1 MDTLD
6 PTQTGRPGD
15 RYVIRG
21 GAVMSLDPAVG
32 DFATGD
38 VLVEGKTIVE
48 VAPRI
53 DAPDLPEIDAT
64 GRIVM
69 PGFIDTHHHQFE
81 TGLRSFLADGLLFD
95 DGEPHG
101 SVNYFDYI
109 LGRFAGAYRPED
121 VYINTLFG
129 ALSQLDCGVTTVLDV
144 SQIHHTPEHTDAT
157 VQALN
162 DAGKRAVLGYFE
174 GNGQHPDFAYPHDVR
189 RLLSEHFPS
198 SDQPVTMMLGG
209 EIYLPGYEETW
220 QLGRELGVPIVCHV
234 VGSFAGMR
242 PEFDKIAESGAL
254 GPDNLFIHMTEVS
267 DFGWQ
272 KAKDAGARVSAA
284 VPIELSMRHGTPPLL
299 KAVAMGM
306 DPSLSTDVEC
316 TMTADFFT
324 QMRSAMTLQ
333 RGQVNQ
339 MALDGAEDVPELATT
354 RDVLRWATVN
364 GARDLGLADRVGTL
378 TPGKEADILILDAEA
393 INVAPLNNVPG
404 AVVSLMERSNVE
416 SVIVAGAVRKWQG
429 QLLDVDLQRL
439 RTQLEESRDH
449 LFAAAGIER
458 DLFAGG

>member
-1 MDTLD
+1 MDTFD
-6 PTQTGRPGD
+6 PAETGHSGD
-15 RYVIRG
+15 RFVIRG

-32 DFATGD
+32 DFDTGD
-38 VLVEGKTIVE
+38 VLVDGTTIVE

-53 DAPDLPEIDAT
+53 DAADIPVIDAT
-64 GRIVM
+64 GKIVM

-95 DGEPHG
+95 DGQPHG
-101 SVNYFDYI
+101 RVNYFDYI

-144 SQIHHTPEHTDAT
+144 SQIHHTPDHSNAT
-157 VQALN
+157 VQALS
-162 DAGKRAVLGYFE
+162 DSGKRAVLGYFE
-174 GNGQHPDFAYPHDVR
+174 GSGQHPDFAYPGDAQ
-189 RLLSEHFPS
+189 RLLEEHFS
-198 SDQPVTMMLGG
+198 STDQLVTMMMGG

-220 QLGRELGVPIVCHV
+220 RLGRELGLPVVCHV

-242 PEFDKIAESGAL
+242 PEFDKVVDSGAL

-267 DFGWQ
+267 DRGWQ
-272 KAKDAGARVSAA
+272 AAKDAGAKVSAA
-284 VPIELSMRHGTPPLL
+284 VPIELNMRHGTPPLL
-299 KAVAMGM
+299 KAVAMDM
-306 DPSLSTDVEC
+306 QPSLSTDVEC

-339 MALDGAEDVPELATT
+339 MVLDGAEDVPELATT

-364 GARDLGLADRVGTL
+364 GAEGLGLADRVGSL

-429 QLLDVDLQRL
+429 RLLDVDLQRL
-439 RTQLEESRDH
+439 RTQLEASRDH
-449 LFAAAGIER
+449 LFDAAGIER